1 MNAQRL
7 FSRPPAFASYGAAG
21 RPRRRPRPR
30 KVLPHPACFHL
41 PAPDTGPDPTSQPAS
56 TTSTRSLPTSL
67 YLPESY
73 RPTTTSSP
81 TTHPGM
87 PRIQWL
93 NHALHRRILP
103 LVSPSAFLFLPQYP
117 TPPPTPP

>member
-7 FSRPPAFASYGAAG
+7 FA

-41 PAPDTGPDPTSQPAS
+41 PAPDTGPDRTSQPAS

-81 TTHPGM
+81 TTRPNT

-93 NHALHRRILP
+93 NHARHRRILRV
-103 LVSPSAFLFLPQYP
+103 VSPGVVHFLPQYSTARTNSP
-117 TPPPTPP
+117 DQVGR